1 MQTQVTLTLP
11 DNLYRSA
18 ERLAA
23 GVKQPVQS
31 VLTDVL
37 SAALGVW
44 DAEEESLRSWSDEQ
58 VLALCASQMSPQQS
72 ERLSELLDKQQAG
85 QLITDEHIELWA
97 LTRIYEL
104 GQLRKAEALAE
115 AVRRGL
121 LPPGSSCPPVTSQ

>member
-1 MQTQVTLTLP
+1 MQNQVTLTLP

-18 ERLAA
+18 QRLAA

-37 SAALGVW
+37 STALGVW
-44 DAEEESLRSWSDEQ
+44 DVKEEAIHNWSDEQ
-58 VLALCASQMSPQQS
+58 VQSLCDAQMFSPQS
-72 ERLSELLDKQQAG
+72 ERLSELLDRQQAG
-85 QLITDEHIELWA
+85 ELTASEKPELWA
-97 LTRIYEL
+97 LMRIYES

-121 LPPGSSCPPVTSQ
+121 LRSPDSA